1 MNPLTPYMT
10 VIKVVA
16 AILLVCIVFVGGCN
30 YGKSRQ
36 ASTVATLQSDLSIA
50 LAANKKWEDLSNERR
65 RLDKLAAQES
75 AKQEAAAL
83 AAGNRTAKVQKEQQS
98 TEDNNQHALQ
108 RALRDPKCDELLR
121 MQLCPIVPL
130 P

>member
-10 VIKVVA
+10 VVKVAA

-30 YGKSRQ
+30 YGKSSQ
-36 ASTVATLQSDLSIA
+36 ASTVATLQSDLSVA

-65 RLDKLAAQES
+65 RLDKLAAQEN

-83 AAGNRTAKVQKEQQS
+83 AAGKRTDKVQKEQQS

-121 MQLCPIVPL
+121 MQLCLIVPL

>member
-10 VIKVVA
+10 LIKVAA

-30 YGKSRQ
+30 YGKSNQ

>member
-10 VIKVVA
+10 LIKVAA

-30 YGKSRQ
+30 YGKSSQ
-36 ASTVATLQSDLSIA
+36 ASTVATLQSDLSVA
-50 LAANKKWEDLSNERR
+50 LAANKKYEDERR
-65 RLDKLAAQES
+65 RLDKLAAQEN
-75 AKQEAAAL
+75 ARQEKAAL
-83 AAGNRTAKVQKEQQS
+83 AAGERTEKVQQEQKS

-121 MQLCPIVPL
+121 MKLCPVVPL

>member
-10 VIKVVA
+10 MVKVAA

-30 YGKSRQ
+30 YGKSSQ
-36 ASTVATLQSDLSIA
+36 ASTVATLQSDLSVA

-65 RLDKLAAQES
+65 RLDKLAAQEN

-83 AAGNRTAKVQKEQQS
+83 AAGKRTDKVQKEQQS

>member
-10 VIKVVA
+10 LIKVAA

-30 YGKSRQ
+30 YGKSSQ
-36 ASTVATLQSDLSIA
+36 ASTVATLQSDLSVA
-50 LAANKKWEDLSNERR
+50 LVANKKYEDLNNERR
-65 RLDKLAAQES
+65 RLDKLAAQENDR
-75 AKQEAAAL
+75 QEKAAL
-83 AAGNRTAKVQKEQQS
+83 AAGKRTEKVQQEQKS

-121 MQLCPIVPL
+121 MKLCPVVPL

>member
-1 MNPLTPYMT
+1 MNLLTPYVT
-10 VIKVVA
+10 VIKVAA

-30 YGKSRQ
+30 YGKSSQ
-36 ASTVATLQSDLSIA
+36 ASTVATLQSDLSVA

-65 RLDKLAAQES
+65 RLDKLAAQEN

-83 AAGNRTAKVQKEQQS
+83 AAGKRTDKVQKEQQS

>member
-10 VIKVVA
+10 VIKVAA

-30 YGKSRQ
+30 YGKSSQ
-36 ASTVATLQSDLSIA
+36 ASTVATLQSDLSVT
-50 LAANKKWEDLSNERR
+50 LAANKKWEDLNNERR
-65 RLDKLAAQES
+65 RLDKLAAQEN
-75 AKQEAAAL
+75 AKQEAAL

-121 MQLCPIVPL
+121 TQLCPIVPL